1 MSFTV
6 RELPKAKQ
14 DKRSIFCWL
23 DQRSPAGAV
32 AWLVA
37 YDSLLEQLKQ
47 DAPTFG
53 EAPEKQDCDFDVRQ
67 ALFKTRRGRVYRV
80 LFFMEGQDV
89 FILRLRGPGQALIT
103 PEEMK

>member
-32 AWLVA
+32 AWLDA
-37 YDSLLEQLKQ
+37 YDALLERLKQ
-47 DAPTFG
+47 DAPAFS
-53 EAPEKQDCDFDVRQ
+53 EAPENRNCDFDVRQ
-67 ALFKTRRGRVYRV
+67 SLFKTRRGRVDRV
-80 LFFMEGQDV
+80 LSFVEGQEV
-89 FILRLRGPGQALIT
+89 FIVRLRGPGQAPIA
-103 PEEMK
+103 PEEMT